1 MIVYR
6 LGRAQYST
14 DLVGE
19 GARRF
24 GGRWNNIGTQCLYTS
39 ASRALAVLEYTVNVN
54 IDDIPRVLSFTIIE
68 IPDIIQELKIS
79 ELPED
84 WNQSPAPSSTKNY
97 GSELL
102 IKADAPIIKIP
113 SIIIPQEFNYILNPI
128 HVESKNFKILDLEDF
143 IYDIRIKM
151 S

>member
-6 LGRAQYST
+6 LGRTQYGT

-24 GGRWNNIGTQCLYTS
+24 GGRWNNTGTPCLYTS

-102 IKADAPIIKIP
+102 IKADSPIIKIP